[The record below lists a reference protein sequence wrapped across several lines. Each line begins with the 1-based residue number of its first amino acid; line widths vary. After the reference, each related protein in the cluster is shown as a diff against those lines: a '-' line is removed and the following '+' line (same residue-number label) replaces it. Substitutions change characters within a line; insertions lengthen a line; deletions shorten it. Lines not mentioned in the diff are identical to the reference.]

1 MAAFAWRRRMPWTS
15 FPASRWALPSR
26 SSMNRCSSSGT
37 DKGGLSSRSIPT
49 FIAARTATGKLRWR
63 SPRAAASRRL
73 RRPPAGKRSSR
84 TKRGS
89 RSAFPF
95 GPKSG
100 ARPPGSP
107 SLRIRARR
115 PVRPISE
122 GGFMTEQEF
131 FFQTWSREM
140 PKFDSVM
147 NALDPARLDYRPHPK
162 SRSAAEMV
170 TLLARFQEML
180 VGMMETGV
188 IDYKDFQADDYD
200 EMRAL
205 WKKSTAELTDRLKK
219 LDDAG
224 WKRPV
229 RFLMDGKQ
237 INETTTNEMLW
248 GFLHDMI
255 HHRGQLSTYIRPM
268 GGKVPSIYGPSGDAA
283 PARAN

>member
-1 MAAFAWRRRMPWTS
+1 VTP
-15 FPASRWALPSR
+15 
-26 SSMNRCSSSGT
+26 
-37 DKGGLSSRSIPT
+37 
-49 FIAARTATGKLRWR
+49 
-63 SPRAAASRRL
+63 
-73 RRPPAGKRSSR
+73 
-84 TKRGS
+84 
-89 RSAFPF
+89 
-95 GPKSG
+95 
-100 ARPPGSP
+100 
-107 SLRIRARR
+107 
-115 PVRPISE
+115 
-122 GGFMTEQEF
+122 QEF
-131 FFQTWSREM
+131 YFQTWSREM

-147 NALDPARLDYRPHPK
+147 DALDPARLDYRPHPK